1 MALKI
6 TLDSGQTVMVGD
18 VAVKN
23 TSKPNKKNGGHGGKA
38 YLEISG
44 NPNIKVNRIPLE
56 KNS

>member
-6 TLDSGQTVMVGD
+6 TLDSGQTMMVGD

-38 YLEISG
+38 AVLASPDARG
-44 NPNIKVNRIPLE
+44 MQDIK
-56 KNS
+56 